1 MIVPSR
7 LLGDLL
13 EQIDQKRAAHLALD
27 FAQHVLDL
35 ERDEIEEPVSVA
47 CLEYMDAAHE
57 AIGLGAA
64 LPRLLE
70 AEERLRAVAQ
80 RRTGNRF
87 LLARDAD
94 FTMDA
99 ARVGAGAMLD
109 RAHGRGPS
117 SHPSCLSVPV
127 SCRRRPAAGPR
138 GTVTTMSTSVSPPA
152 APAGRKPA
160 GRCGTSSR
168 RNRTRTETREG
179 ERPCASAREVSN
191 ARLMPLRRERP
202 LFRSNCRAR

>member
-1 MIVPSR
+1 MDDAALAERLNGRGLDVIVPSR

-13 EQIDQKRAAHLALD
+13 EQIHQERAAHLALD
-27 FAQHVLDL
+27 FARHVLDL

-70 AEERLRAVAQ
+70 AEERLRAVAL
-80 RRTGNRF
+80 RRAGNRF
-87 LLARDAD
+87 LLAGGAD

-109 RAHGRGPS
+109 RAHGWGPS
-117 SHPSCLSVPV
+117 SHPSVAGGG
-127 SCRRRPAAGPR
+127 RPLGR
-138 GTVTTMSTSVSPPA
+138 A
-152 APAGRKPA
+152 AP
-160 GRCGTSSR
+160 
-168 RNRTRTETREG
+168 
-179 ERPCASAREVSN
+179 
-191 ARLMPLRRERP
+191 
-202 LFRSNCRAR
+202 

>member
-27 FAQHVLDL
+27 FARHVLDL
-35 ERDEIEEPVSVA
+35 ERDEIEEAVSVA

-57 AIGLGAA
+57 AIGLESAVS
-64 LPRLLE
+64 RLLE

-87 LLARDAD
+87 FLARGAD

-99 ARVGAGAMLD
+99 ARFGAGSMLD

-117 SHPSCLSVPV
+117 SHPSCLSVA
-127 SCRRRPAAGPR
+127 RQLQAE
-138 GTVTTMSTSVSPPA
+138 
-152 APAGRKPA
+152 AGRWA
-160 GRCGTSSR
+160 ARHR
-168 RNRTRTETREG
+168 DDDVDERT
-179 ERPCASAREVSN
+179 AAR
-191 ARLMPLRRERP
+191 
-202 LFRSNCRAR
+202 RARWEEARWQVRHVIASKQNPHGDA

>member
-70 AEERLRAVAQ
+70 AEERLRAVAL
-80 RRTGNRF
+80 RRAGNRF
-87 LLARDAD
+87 LLARGAD

-109 RAHGRGPS
+109 RAHGWGPS
-117 SHPSCLSVPV
+117 SHPSCLSVARQLQAEV
-127 SCRRRPAAGPR
+127 GRWAAR
-138 GTVTTMSTSVSPPA
+138 HRDDDVDERLA
-152 APAGRKPA
+152 AR
-160 GRCGTSSR
+160 
-168 RNRTRTETREG
+168 
-179 ERPCASAREVSN
+179 
-191 ARLMPLRRERP
+191 
-202 LFRSNCRAR
+202 RARWEEARWQVRHIIASEPNPHGDA